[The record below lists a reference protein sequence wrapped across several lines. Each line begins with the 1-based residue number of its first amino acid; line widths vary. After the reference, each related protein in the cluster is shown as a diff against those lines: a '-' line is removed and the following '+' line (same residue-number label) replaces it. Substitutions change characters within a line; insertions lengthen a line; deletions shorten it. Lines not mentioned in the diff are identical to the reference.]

1 MFLTDEEIHFL
12 TGYKKPALQRKQLR
26 LQGVSFL
33 EDAFGNPRVL
43 KETVQSLLNPKTS
56 TPRKTRPD
64 FGALKKDAA

>member
-1 MFLTDEEIHFL
+1 MFLTDEEIQCL
-12 TGYKKPALQRKQLR
+12 TGYKKPALQRRQLR

-43 KETVQSLLNPKTS
+43 RDTIQALLTPKTS